1 MRTELLFCLAII
13 IGSFCAADDTP
24 KPVPDSIGQPKII
37 IPVVPVLDESHVPEE
52 DHPAPA
58 PKPYRGPVPVNS
70 LSEDTWYVVES
81 QVQLIVLHSPAGHVA
96 VQPEEGP
103 VKVRGRFADGTGKTE
118 TRNFT
123 SKYLYFVNAVKA
135 GSIELLIVPVGVSAE
150 SEVIRQ
156 PLTVMGL
163 EPNPPPKPDP
173 PKPEPGPKPDPQ
185 SDSLMVEIVEDPLER
200 NADTA
205 IVLNALAEWNLLKDK
220 GHDWRLYSIRT
231 GEEAGKAAVK
241 AAEGTPIPAMV
252 IRDKASKKVLRVV
265 PLPPTIADVKR
276 VLSELTGG
284 IL

>member
-1 MRTELLFCLAII
+1 MKNAII
-13 IGSFCAADDTP
+13 AGIAILFGGICSAEETP
-24 KPVPDSIGQPKII
+24 KPSPDVIGQPKII
-37 IPVVPVLDESHVPEE
+37 IPVVPVLDENQVPEE

-173 PKPEPGPKPDPQ
+173 PKPDPIPDPV
-185 SDSLMVEIVEDPLER
+185 SDSLLVEIVEDPLER

-205 IVLNALAEWNLLKDK
+205 IVLNSLAEWNSLKDK

-231 GEEAGKAAVK
+231 GEEAGKAAIK
-241 AAEGTPIPAMV
+241 AAEGIPIPAMV
-252 IRDKASKKVLRVV
+252 VRDKVSKKVLRVV
-265 PLPPTIADVKR
+265 PLPATIADVKR

>member
-1 MRTELLFCLAII
+1 MRTECLFSVLILLSSLVA
-13 IGSFCAADDTP
+13 SDDAP

-37 IPVVPVLDESHVPEE
+37 IPVVPVLDESQVPEE
-52 DHPAPA
+52 DHSAPA

-135 GSIELLIVPVGVSAE
+135 GSIELLIVPIGVSAE

-163 EPNPPPKPDP
+163 KPNPPPKPEP
-173 PKPEPGPKPDPQ
+173 VPEPEPQ

-205 IVLNALAEWNLLKDK
+205 IVLNALAEWNALKDK

-265 PLPPTIADVKR
+265 PLPPTISDVKR